1 MSALKNMF
9 EKKVDERQ
17 ELELLK
23 VEHIGFWSVYWMLLA
38 SVMIQGVVMN
48 KGLSEVLPE
57 FIIFMVSCI
66 IIIVGCARKGLWSYQ
81 SRKVPGVKS
90 YFLYSAVTGVI
101 GGLFFGIFNTMKWA
115 EGDVTTIVISV
126 ICHMIGFFA
135 VTFVAF
141 LIVGGIAQKREAKLA
156 EADYD
161 EED

>member
-1 MSALKNMF
+1 MSSLKNMF

-48 KGLSEVLPE
+48 KGISEVLPE
-57 FIIFMVSCI
+57 FTIFMISCI
-66 IIIVGCARKGLWSYQ
+66 IIIVGCVRKGLWTYQ
-81 SRKVPGVKS
+81 SRKVPGIKS
-90 YFLYSAVTGVI
+90 YLLYSVITGVI
-101 GGLFFGIFNTMKWA
+101 GGLFFGFFNTLKWA
-115 EGDVTTIVISV
+115 GGDVKTIVISV
-126 ICHMIGFFA
+126 ICYMIGFFA

-141 LIVGGIAQKREAKLA
+141 LIVGSLAKKREAKLA
-156 EADYD
+156 EADYE

>member
-1 MSALKNMF
+1 MGSLKNMF

-38 SVMIQGVVMN
+38 SVLIQGIFMN
-48 KGLSEVLPE
+48 KGVAEVLPE
-57 FIIFMVSCI
+57 FIVFMIACV

-90 YFLYSAVTGVI
+90 YLLYSGITGVVA
-101 GGLFFGIFNTMKWA
+101 GLFFGIVNTMKWT
-115 EGDVTTIVISV
+115 EGDIQTIIISV

-141 LIVGGIAQKREAKLA
+141 LIVGSIAKKREAKLA
-156 EADYD
+156 EMDC
-161 EED
+161 EEDD